1 MIRRALQLC
10 TDAATLLAGIAVAV
24 MMVQVSVDALMRY
37 VFNSPLP
44 GTIAFV
50 SHYYMLIVVFLPL
63 AAPEWKAG
71 HISVDIVTNQLPAA
85 VNRHLA
91 RWTHLYG
98 AAIYAAIA
106 YASWGEAAAK
116 FRTSAKVIDS
126 NLSILIW
133 PGYFVLPIGCGL
145 MTAVLLFKFAESW
158 SGPRP
163 AATGAET
170 AQ

>member
-1 MIRRALQLC
+1 MIKRALQFC
-10 TDAATLLAGIAVAV
+10 TDAATLLAGIAVAI
-24 MMVQVSVDALMRY
+24 MMTQVTVDAVMRY

-63 AAPEWKAG
+63 AAPEWKSG
-71 HISVDIVTNQLPAA
+71 HISVDIVTSQFPDA

-98 AAIYAAIA
+98 AAIYAAIT
-106 YASWGEAAAK
+106 YASWGEAVSK

-145 MTAVLLFKFAESW
+145 MTAVLLFRFFDSW
-158 SGPRP
+158 TTPQP
-163 AATGAET
+163 AATGAEAT
-170 AQ
+170 P

>member
-1 MIRRALQLC
+1 MIKRALQFC
-10 TDAATLLAGIAVAV
+10 TDAATLLAGIAVAI
-24 MMVQVSVDALMRY
+24 MMVQVTIDALMRY

-63 AAPEWKAG
+63 AAPEWKSG
-71 HISVDIVTNQLPAA
+71 HISVDIVTNQFSDA

-91 RWTHLYG
+91 RWTHFYG
-98 AAIYAAIA
+98 AAIYAAIT
-106 YASWGEAAAK
+106 YASWGEAVSK

-133 PGYFVLPIGCGL
+133 PGYFVLPIG
-145 MTAVLLFKFAESW
+145 
-158 SGPRP
+158 
-163 AATGAET
+163 
-170 AQ
+170 